1 LFFLSIPVQGHR
13 AFCFTRQQANGEG
26 PVSNIQEPPKEAH
39 HLKVQKRRKRDAEE
53 ELFKNRCVMPGD
65 V

>member
-1 LFFLSIPVQGHR
+1 MPTDVGRSLRPDGCPKKLMRGVPRSYAKVF
-13 AFCFTRQQANGEG
+13 
-26 PVSNIQEPPKEAH
+26 EPPKEAH
-39 HLKVQKRRKRDAEE
+39 RLKVQKRRKRDAEE